1 MVPSCVDPSR
11 WFSVREGPAFGPVT
25 ESSVARPSQTEIS
38 QLTKSQPRTARDTGF
53 VNPISAGRDRAG
65 GCQRPSGPSRLTQIP
80 LCMGKGP
87 SRTLLC
93 PHARVSLSAGSREQR
108 IKKRED
114 DDRRRWQVCSG
125 ARAACRDAH
134 RKGEASLHN
143 AAKYLGSRFSSRFRR
158 TVGVACASLAGRRT
172 LGRCAWFWVI
182 RRHPA
187 AYLQR
192 RLAPHHRAKHKG
204 ACCGRCSHGLSPG
217 QAVPFQHKA
226 HLPASTLG
234 IFLDVHHLR
243 IRP

>member
-1 MVPSCVDPSR
+1 LRVGSASLT
-11 WFSVREGPAFGPVT
+11 APVT
-25 ESSVARPSQTEIS
+25 HRQRSHSSRYGFR
-38 QLTKSQPRTARDTGF
+38 QPYLGWERSCGGLPTALGSLS
-53 VNPISAGRDRAG
+53 PH
-65 GCQRPSGPSRLTQIP
+65 PIP

-93 PHARVSLSAGSREQR
+93 PHAR
-108 IKKRED
+108 
-114 DDRRRWQVCSG
+114 G
-125 ARAACRDAH
+125 ARAQRIMTGDADE
-134 RKGEASLHN
+134 GV
-143 AAKYLGSRFSSRFRR
+143 LGARERQRRTPKRRSQPPQRSQITLWSRFSSRFRR